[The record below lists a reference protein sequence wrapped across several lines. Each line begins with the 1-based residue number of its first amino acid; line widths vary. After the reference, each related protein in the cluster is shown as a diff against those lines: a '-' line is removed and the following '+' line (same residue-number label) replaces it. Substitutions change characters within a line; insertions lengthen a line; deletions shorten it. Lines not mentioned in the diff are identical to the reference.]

1 MRQSRSKAENTAWAN
16 IKNKEQTK
24 SKIFTGA
31 NLALYG
37 MVAPAVI
44 LCTVFH
50 YMPLPGIVLSFTDFR
65 VSGFKGWVGFEN
77 FHYLFNLKYFWQA
90 FANNWFFIF
99 LRYVF
104 VFPAPIIF
112 AILLNEVKFKRYKR
126 VIQAISAL
134 PHFISWVVIAGIFMS
149 ILSPNYGYIN
159 RVIQVLGGEP
169 VYFLTNRELF
179 PWLITFI
186 IIWKETGYISI
197 IYLAALASID
207 PELYETSVIDGVSK
221 FKQVIYITLPSI
233 KGTIL
238 LMFVLSFAMIMNGLF
253 EPVYLMKNPAVAE
266 TAEIIDTYIY
276 DVGLVNSKYSLATA
290 ADFFKS
296 VVSFLFLLIA
306 NFLSKTF
313 TEDKKSVL

>member
-1 MRQSRSKAENTAWAN
+1 
-16 IKNKEQTK
+16 
-24 SKIFTGA
+24 
-31 NLALYG
+31 
-37 MVAPAVI
+37 
-44 LCTVFH
+44 
-50 YMPLPGIVLSFTDFR
+50 
-65 VSGFKGWVGFEN
+65 
-77 FHYLFNLKYFWQA
+77 
-90 FANNWFFIF
+90 
-99 LRYVF
+99 
-104 VFPAPIIF
+104 
-112 AILLNEVKFKRYKR
+112 
-126 VIQAISAL
+126 
-134 PHFISWVVIAGIFMS
+134 VVIAGIFMS